1 MWFLQL
7 RCILEWDLHK
17 KMNAYGCDSTWWNLY
32 LCHQPLG
39 REEGQCSSCMQLRW
53 FCSYL
58 AKIGLAWYSCHC
70 NKKWRRIIC
79 ISCSSAWP
87 HVETISFHFFAMRRN
102 SMFMI
107 AILVVKICISAYTW
121 HWENSSMQ
129 WQCIRT
135 CWMRKTRGQNC
146 TFRGTIA
153 EKPALVHHTCHWVGK
168 WGRRFLH
175 ALVHVE
181 LGIMCK
187 LMLMVAFLLSKN
199 CIRVAHL

>member
-1 MWFLQL
+1 MKS
-7 RCILEWDLHK
+7 ILVPPAIGK
-17 KMNAYGCDSTWWNLY
+17 
-32 LCHQPLG
+32 G
-39 REEGQCSSCMQLRW
+39 RGGCSSCMQLRW

-70 NKKWRRIIC
+70 NKKGRRIIF

-87 HVETISFHFFAMRRN
+87 HVETISFHFFAIRRN

-107 AILVVKICISAYTW
+107 AILVVKISISAYTW

-153 EKPALVHHTCHWVGK
+153 ENCISASHLPLGREVGK
-168 WGRRFLH
+168 AIPTCIGACWTW
-175 ALVHVE
+175 
-181 LGIMCK
+181 
-187 LMLMVAFLLSKN
+187 N
-199 CIRVAHL
+199 CAN